1 MGILE
6 ERLQMMNWL
15 EAGNKRKSFDEE
27 FNEYINGFY
36 DDYSYLDEYSIGSHS
51 DLTTEA
57 WLVGC
62 EVTGNRLKQS
72 DIHKVKRY
80 NKDK

>member
-1 MGILE
+1 MGILKIAKDKKMFN
-6 ERLQMMNWL
+6 R
-15 EAGNKRKSFDEE
+15 E
-27 FNEYINGFY
+27 FEEYINGFY
-36 DDYSYLDEYSIGSHS
+36 DDYNYLDEYSTGSHC

-62 EVTGNRLKQS
+62 DVTGNRLKQS
-72 DIHKVKRY
+72 DIHKIKRY

>member
-1 MGILE
+1 MGILKTTE
-6 ERLQMMNWL
+6 DKKMFNR
-15 EAGNKRKSFDEE
+15 E

-36 DDYSYLDEYSIGSHS
+36 DDYSYLDEYSTWSHS

-62 EVTGNRLKQS
+62 DVNGNRLKRS
-72 DIHKVKRY
+72 DINKIKRY
-80 NKDK
+80 NRDK